1 MKDVHDL
8 HPQGLAT
15 RETNNPL
22 APKSLAYFDIHNPF
36 GTETQ
41 ADDEAETRTVKV
53 WPWTM
58 FSIRSPQKRWLA
70 TLLQAPTRKR

>member
-15 RETNNPL
+15 RATNNPL
-22 APKSLAYFDIHNPF
+22 APKSLACFDIHNPF

-41 ADDEAETRTVKV
+41 ADDEA
-53 WPWTM
+53 
-58 FSIRSPQKRWLA
+58 
-70 TLLQAPTRKR
+70 